1 MRNLIAPAVL
11 LASLTTA
18 PGVFAQTTTTTTTTA
33 NGSASGQ
40 ANVGVSLP
48 GATTTTTTTAVPG
61 GSDHNQMVGRLAVG
75 YFGISNIGAGANVA
89 ANGMALN
96 LGSNDSPYAVTGT
109 APVVGVRYWIDQMI
123 GVDVG
128 VGMTI
133 VGGGGKVEASG
144 NGANAS
150 ASASRLPFTGFIL
163 HGGVPLALASVDYF
177 TFEVIPELNVGFA
190 HSRQAA
196 GPGLSSSGF
205 HFDLGGRVGGE
216 VSFGFMHI
224 PQLSLVGSVGL
235 RFDTDSG
242 STSAEAGGLT
252 TKASTSRSEF
262 HTTVGPNP
270 WAIFVNQVAALYYF

>member
-1 MRNLIAPAVL
+1 MRNLIAPALL
-11 LASLTTA
+11 LASLTAA

-33 NGSASGQ
+33 GGSTSGQ

-48 GATTTTTTTAVPG
+48 GATTTTTTTTAVPG

-89 ANGMALN
+89 GMAPS
-96 LGSNDSPYAVTGT
+96 LGSNDTPYAVTGT

-133 VGGGGKVEASG
+133 VGGGGKLTAEG
-144 NGANAS
+144 NGLNAS
-150 ASASRLPFTGFIL
+150 TSASRLPFTGFIL

-190 HSRQAA
+190 HSRQAP

-205 HFDLGGRVGGE
+205 HFDVGGRVGGE

-242 STSAEAGGLT
+242 STSTEGGGLK
-252 TKASTSRSEF
+252 TKVSTSRSEF

>member
-1 MRNLIAPAVL
+1 MRTLIAPAVFI
-11 LASLTTA
+11 ASLTATS
-18 PGVFAQTTTTTTTTA
+18 GVFAQTTTTTTQTTS
-33 NGSASGQ
+33 SASGQ

-48 GATTTTTTTAVPG
+48 GSTTTTTTVVAG

-96 LGSNDSPYAVTGT
+96 LGANDSPYAATGN

-123 GVDVG
+123 GIDVG
-128 VGMTI
+128 LGMTI
-133 VGGGGKVEASG
+133 VGGGGKIEVSG
-144 NGANAS
+144 NNANAS
-150 ASASRLPFTGFIL
+150 VTASRLPFTGFIL
-163 HGGVPLALASVDYF
+163 HGGVPLALASVDFF

-196 GPGLSSSGF
+196 GPGLSESGF
-205 HFDLGGRVGGE
+205 HFDVGGRVGGE

-235 RFDTDSG
+235 RLDADSG
-242 STSAEAGGLT
+242 NTSAEGGGIT
-252 TKASTSRSEF
+252 TKYSSSRTEL

-270 WAIFVNQVAALYYF
+270 WAIFTNQVAALYYF